1 VGTGPCDGDRTML
14 RRTRTQVSALLLA
27 LLLALGSGLA
37 LVHGSLMAAELAVAG
52 EACHA
57 GPNGC
62 DDGHDCATDADTCLA
77 LCVSAAQGVL
87 PAEPIAAPPAS
98 RAAFDAVALIPGG
111 RTNSPEHGPPKLL
124 APAAA

>member
-1 VGTGPCDGDRTML
+1 MAML
-14 RRTRTQVSALLLA
+14 RRTQTRVSAFLLA

-37 LVHGSLMAAELAVAG
+37 LVHGSLMTAELAVAG
-52 EACHA
+52 EGDHP

-62 DDGHDCATDADTCLA
+62 DRCDDSHDGATDADTCLS
-77 LCVSAAQGVL
+77 LCVSAAQGLL
-87 PAEPIAAPPAS
+87 PAEPIAAPPAA
-98 RAAFDAVALIPGG
+98 RATFDAVGLIPGG